1 MDKVSCAII
10 GSGNIGMN
18 LLYKIRK
25 SKLLECTLLVGRNAS
40 SPNLLEAKEKG
51 YFVSAESNQ
60 ALIKYE
66 KMYDIIFDATT
77 AESHKILSPILN
89 KLDKFSV
96 DLTPSKVGKLCI
108 PCLNKEECLKEKD
121 VNMVT
126 CGGQSM
132 VPIAVALKKACP
144 QIKYFEVIAT
154 ISSASAGA
162 GTRGNIDEYIIT
174 TQQALRELT
183 KVDAVKAMIVLNP
196 AKPPVTM
203 RNTLYARVDNPDMNT
218 VLKAVSEME
227 SNLQQYVPG
236 FKIIVLPT
244 LMKENIIA
252 VTVQVE
258 GTGDY
263 LPEYAGNLDIITCA
277 ALEMA
282 EYYASDMLERG
293 GMPF

>member
-1 MDKVSCAII
+1 
-10 GSGNIGMN
+10 
-18 LLYKIRK
+18 
-25 SKLLECTLLVGRNAS
+25 
-40 SPNLLEAKEKG
+40 
-51 YFVSAESNQ
+51 
-60 ALIKYE
+60 
-66 KMYDIIFDATT
+66 
-77 AESHKILSPILN
+77 
-89 KLDKFSV
+89 
-96 DLTPSKVGKLCI
+96 
-108 PCLNKEECLKEKD
+108 
-121 VNMVT
+121 
-126 CGGQSM
+126 M